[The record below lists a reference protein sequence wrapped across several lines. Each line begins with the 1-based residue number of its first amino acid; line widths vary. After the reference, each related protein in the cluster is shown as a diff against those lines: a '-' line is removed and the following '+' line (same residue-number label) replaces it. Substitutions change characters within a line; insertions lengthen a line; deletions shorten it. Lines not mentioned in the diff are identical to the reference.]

1 MSDAWRALGDLA
13 TVAGDAETADKHY
26 ARQIKTSVTNP
37 VLMEAAAALVE
48 NRLAVAER
56 QLKGFLKQFPTDVAA
71 IRMLAEVAAR
81 IGRFADAEVLLR
93 RCLELA
99 TGFHAAR
106 HNYALA
112 LYRQGK
118 GAEALAQVICYFR
131 STRTIPAIAI

>member
-1 MSDAWRALGDLA
+1 
-13 TVAGDAETADKHY
+13 
-26 ARQIKTSVTNP
+26 
-37 VLMEAAAALVE
+37 MEAAAALVE

-56 QLKGFLKQFPTDVAA
+56 QLKGSEA
-71 IRMLAEVAAR
+71 ISNRRRCDPYAAEVAAR

-118 GAEALAQVICYFR
+118 GAEALAQVDLLLQIDPHDPGYRNLKAAALGHIGITDRR
-131 STRTIPAIAI
+131 SPSMPRSCATTPSRPMSG